1 MFENFKT
8 IKIKGGCFDS
18 ETELELFKKDAL
30 SIIYGR
36 NGSGKTTIAHCIE
49 ELVKPEEEKSID
61 LAVTSTTTITSDN
74 KDSVFVFNEDF
85 VREQVRV
92 EKDGINTIVM
102 LGEQIELDE
111 LIAQKKTL
119 LVKLTNEFEKLDE
132 EQKKYENAKE
142 NISPLYY
149 FNQIRDALRTDGGWA
164 DIDRDVKSNTVK
176 SRISEDVINT
186 LLQLEEPAESYD
198 ILHKKVIDNLNL
210 YRESENAQELMW
222 VKGALSLPNKLD
234 SLIEL
239 LIRSLDTP
247 KLTDREH
254 RLLALLSQ
262 HPRHSTEETKQMLVE
277 DWPFCPV
284 CLREITEQD
293 KVDISQTLTH
303 LEFNL

>member
-149 FNQIRDALRTDGGWA
+149 FNQIREWLRKD
-164 DIDRDVKSNTVK
+164 
-176 SRISEDVINT
+176 
-186 LLQLEEPAESYD
+186 
-198 ILHKKVIDNLNL
+198 
-210 YRESENAQELMW
+210 
-222 VKGALSLPNKLD
+222 
-234 SLIEL
+234 
-239 LIRSLDTP
+239 
-247 KLTDREH
+247 
-254 RLLALLSQ
+254 
-262 HPRHSTEETKQMLVE
+262 
-277 DWPFCPV
+277 
-284 CLREITEQD
+284 
-293 KVDISQTLTH
+293 
-303 LEFNL
+303 

>member
-30 SIIYGR
+30 SVIYGR

-61 LAVTSTTTITSDN
+61 LAVTSTTIITSDK

-119 LVKLTNEFEKLDE
+119 LAKLTNEFEKLDE
-132 EQKKYENAKE
+132 EQKKYDNAKE

-149 FNQIRDALRTDGGWA
+149 FNQIRDALRADGGWA
-164 DIDRDVKSNTVK
+164 DIDRDVKGNTVK
-176 SRISEDVINT
+176 SRISEDVINA
-186 LLQLEEPAESYD
+186 LLKLEEPAENYD
-198 ILHKKVIDNLNL
+198 ILH
-210 YRESENAQELMW
+210 
-222 VKGALSLPNKLD
+222 
-234 SLIEL
+234 
-239 LIRSLDTP
+239 
-247 KLTDREH
+247 
-254 RLLALLSQ
+254 
-262 HPRHSTEETKQMLVE
+262 
-277 DWPFCPV
+277 
-284 CLREITEQD
+284 
-293 KVDISQTLTH
+293 
-303 LEFNL
+303 

>member
-30 SIIYGR
+30 SIIYAR
-36 NGSGKTTIAHCIE
+36 NGSGKTKIAHCIE

-119 LVKLTNEFEKLDE
+119 LVKLTNEVEKLDE
-132 EQKKYENAKE
+132 EQKK
-142 NISPLYY
+142 
-149 FNQIRDALRTDGGWA
+149 
-164 DIDRDVKSNTVK
+164 
-176 SRISEDVINT
+176 
-186 LLQLEEPAESYD
+186 
-198 ILHKKVIDNLNL
+198 
-210 YRESENAQELMW
+210 
-222 VKGALSLPNKLD
+222 
-234 SLIEL
+234 
-239 LIRSLDTP
+239 
-247 KLTDREH
+247 
-254 RLLALLSQ
+254 
-262 HPRHSTEETKQMLVE
+262 
-277 DWPFCPV
+277 
-284 CLREITEQD
+284 
-293 KVDISQTLTH
+293 
-303 LEFNL
+303 

>member
-30 SIIYGR
+30 SVIYGR

-61 LAVTSTTTITSDN
+61 LAVTSTTIITSDK

-119 LVKLTNEFEKLDE
+119 LAKLTNEFEKLDE
-132 EQKKYENAKE
+132 EQKKYDNAKE

-149 FNQIRDALRTDGGWA
+149 FNQIRDALRADGGWA
-164 DIDRDVKSNTVK
+164 DIDRDVKGNTVK
-176 SRISEDVINT
+176 SRISEDVINA
-186 LLQLEEPAESYD
+186 LLKLEEPAENYD

-222 VKGALSLPNKLD
+222 VKGVLSLPNN
-234 SLIEL
+234 
-239 LIRSLDTP
+239 
-247 KLTDREH
+247 
-254 RLLALLSQ
+254 
-262 HPRHSTEETKQMLVE
+262 
-277 DWPFCPV
+277 C
-284 CLREITEQD
+284 
-293 KVDISQTLTH
+293 
-303 LEFNL
+303 

>member
-36 NGSGKTTIAHCIE
+36 NGSGETTIAHCIE

-164 DIDRDVKSNTVK
+164 DIDRDVKSNTVFQ
-176 SRISEDVINT
+176 I
-186 LLQLEEPAESYD
+186 
-198 ILHKKVIDNLNL
+198 
-210 YRESENAQELMW
+210 
-222 VKGALSLPNKLD
+222 
-234 SLIEL
+234 
-239 LIRSLDTP
+239 
-247 KLTDREH
+247 
-254 RLLALLSQ
+254 
-262 HPRHSTEETKQMLVE
+262 
-277 DWPFCPV
+277 
-284 CLREITEQD
+284 
-293 KVDISQTLTH
+293 H
-303 LEFNL
+303 L

>member
-61 LAVTSTTTITSDN
+61 LAVTSTTTITSDK

-111 LIAQKKTL
+111 LIAQK
-119 LVKLTNEFEKLDE
+119 
-132 EQKKYENAKE
+132 
-142 NISPLYY
+142 
-149 FNQIRDALRTDGGWA
+149 
-164 DIDRDVKSNTVK
+164 
-176 SRISEDVINT
+176 
-186 LLQLEEPAESYD
+186 
-198 ILHKKVIDNLNL
+198 
-210 YRESENAQELMW
+210 
-222 VKGALSLPNKLD
+222 
-234 SLIEL
+234 
-239 LIRSLDTP
+239 
-247 KLTDREH
+247 
-254 RLLALLSQ
+254 RL
-262 HPRHSTEETKQMLVE
+262 
-277 DWPFCPV
+277 C
-284 CLREITEQD
+284 
-293 KVDISQTLTH
+293 
-303 LEFNL
+303 

>member
-149 FNQIRDALRTDGGWA
+149 FRFFS
-164 DIDRDVKSNTVK
+164 V
-176 SRISEDVINT
+176 
-186 LLQLEEPAESYD
+186 
-198 ILHKKVIDNLNL
+198 
-210 YRESENAQELMW
+210 
-222 VKGALSLPNKLD
+222 
-234 SLIEL
+234 
-239 LIRSLDTP
+239 
-247 KLTDREH
+247 
-254 RLLALLSQ
+254 
-262 HPRHSTEETKQMLVE
+262 
-277 DWPFCPV
+277 
-284 CLREITEQD
+284 
-293 KVDISQTLTH
+293 
-303 LEFNL
+303 